1 MLPPFGYL
9 QTLTHAQDVRL
20 VEKEESQVICIALGV
35 IKTFKGGGLDTKK
48 KEGQSRIKLSA
59 PTRQSGHTQGTNK
72 QKRVNIKGYIRT
84 QNDKHTANPNRRVVY
99 NNVLYGRRSPFS
111 Q

>member
-48 KEGQSRIKLSA
+48 KK
-59 PTRQSGHTQGTNK
+59 K
-72 QKRVNIKGYIRT
+72 
-84 QNDKHTANPNRRVVY
+84 DKAE
-99 NNVLYGRRSPFS
+99 
-111 Q
+111 